1 MKNLDESV
9 RTCLSNMKT
18 SEDFS
23 EMSVTNSFS
32 EVLSCIIE
40 SPAQLINYSGE
51 EKLSL
56 ILSSILTSPFP
67 QRYPTINGIDVRNL
81 VFAAAYYLF
90 MHQLET
96 GNFYDRNWP
105 AFILLIHIGRRE
117 FAKFSGEM
125 NPFASERIHK
135 IMGEPIDYSRFLNS
149 AKGVELN
156 MMLRAKRTGN
166 FTVEMESWFNELC
179 SEGESLLNSNPF
191 KTVAIPLYRF
201 IETYLKADDITFVN
215 ELD

>member
-9 RTCLSNMKT
+9 RNCFSNMKA

-40 SPAQLINYSGE
+40 SPTQLINYSGE

-56 ILSSILTSPFP
+56 ILSSILTSSFP

-81 VFAAAYYLF
+81 VFAVAYYLF

-96 GNFYDRNWP
+96 GKFYDRNWP

-117 FAKFSGEM
+117 FAKFGVEM
-125 NPFASERIHK
+125 NPFAPERIQK

-166 FTVEMESWFNELC
+166 FTVEMESWFDELY